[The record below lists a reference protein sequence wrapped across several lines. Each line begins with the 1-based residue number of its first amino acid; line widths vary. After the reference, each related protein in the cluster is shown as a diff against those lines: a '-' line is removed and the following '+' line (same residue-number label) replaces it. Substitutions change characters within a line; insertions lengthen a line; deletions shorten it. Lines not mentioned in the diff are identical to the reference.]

1 MIASPLLTYMEPS
14 SSSASELVT
23 ELVQYYGGEEEMNV
37 LEASCLYA
45 GMVVDTKS
53 FAVQTS
59 VRTFDAASYLRRCG
73 ADTALV
79 NKLFAVDMDFIK
91 VKAAVLAHM
100 QVVDGFMVFAECPEG
115 TADSQIIAGQ
125 ISDFLVRVQDVRCS
139 FLFYHTEK
147 GLCLSARSN
156 GSINVQ
162 VIMEALGGGGH
173 QTVAGAQFGEEGNI
187 KTLTGE
193 IIALVRKQIEE
204 EKE

>member
-1 MIASPLLTYMEPS
+1 MRNFLPYLLQLAPS
-14 SSSASELVT
+14 
-23 ELVQYYGGEEEMNV
+23 
-37 LEASCLYA
+37 
-45 GMVVDTKS
+45 
-53 FAVQTS
+53 
-59 VRTFDAASYLRRCG
+59 
-73 ADTALV
+73 
-79 NKLFAVDMDFIK
+79 
-91 VKAAVLAHM
+91 
-100 QVVDGFMVFAECPEG
+100 DGFAATFLRQAG
-115 TADSQIIAGQ
+115 TACGLKVLFCDG
-125 ISDFLVRVQDVRCS
+125 QDVYKRQ
-139 FLFYHTEK
+139 EK